1 MSAGST
7 SYLEI
12 APSNIT
18 SNTRVSYK
26 NGQPVISFSIGSQDR
41 LLIPSSVRIC
51 GNLAVYE
58 SGTGDAGVVPLPT
71 TPMNINPKLGCMAFV
86 DQIVLSSQK
95 HKSTIEHVRQWGRF
109 MSSYLPNIAS
119 KQEAIGHLGV
129 ASGCMPNF
137 QATKLGVVNNLN
149 GSSATSRQFQ
159 GTSFCFPLT
168 CGFLSSSEPIS
179 LSEKGSGI
187 SGLSIDIHM
196 LPDSQFFNNATAY
209 PDAFY
214 QLTDLKLICE
224 VVNPSVD
231 ELSRMMSVTSGVR
244 EYNAISSYYQT
255 VSAVNSIINFRLG
268 LSNVLGVFMNFIPSQ
283 YLNNLTYDGFQTL
296 PLINNL
302 GSGEIAPVNQVI
314 FLRGGEKLPLQYDI
328 NTNVRDQVASVVA
341 DPGLVREY
349 MNSFV
354 PFMRNHKSQLNP
366 NTNNRVG
373 FDNVEDFAEGGPMF
387 GIGVAMDN
395 ISGDGIDFRS
405 ENFGVQLET
414 TLTSGLAH
422 SAFLYVR
429 SKQTLAF
436 NSQGLQ
442 VLV

>member
-1 MSAGST
+1 
-7 SYLEI
+7 
-12 APSNIT
+12 
-18 SNTRVSYK
+18 
-26 NGQPVISFSIGSQDR
+26 
-41 LLIPSSVRIC
+41 
-51 GNLAVYE
+51 
-58 SGTGDAGVVPLPT
+58 
-71 TPMNINPKLGCMAFV
+71 MNINPKLGCMAFV

-129 ASGCMPNF
+129 ASGGMPNF
-137 QATKLGVVNNLN
+137 TATKLGVVNNLN
-149 GSSATSRQFQ
+149 GSSNASRQFQ

-196 LPDSQFFNNATAY
+196 LPDSQFFNNAAAY

-296 PLINNL
+296 PLIDDL
-302 GSGEIAPVNQVI
+302 TAGTIAAVNQVI

-341 DPGLVREY
+341 DPGLVR
-349 MNSFV
+349 
-354 PFMRNHKSQLNP
+354 
-366 NTNNRVG
+366 
-373 FDNVEDFAEGGPMF
+373 D
-387 GIGVAMDN
+387 I
-395 ISGDGIDFRS
+395 
-405 ENFGVQLET
+405 
-414 TLTSGLAH
+414 
-422 SAFLYVR
+422 
-429 SKQTLAF
+429 
-436 NSQGLQ
+436 
-442 VLV
+442 

>member
-1 MSAGST
+1 
-7 SYLEI
+7 
-12 APSNIT
+12 
-18 SNTRVSYK
+18 
-26 NGQPVISFSIGSQDR
+26 
-41 LLIPSSVRIC
+41 
-51 GNLAVYE
+51 
-58 SGTGDAGVVPLPT
+58 
-71 TPMNINPKLGCMAFV
+71 
-86 DQIVLSSQK
+86 
-95 HKSTIEHVRQWGRF
+95 
-109 MSSYLPNIAS
+109 
-119 KQEAIGHLGV
+119 
-129 ASGCMPNF
+129 MPNF

-149 GSSATSRQFQ
+149 GSSATSRQFE

-179 LSEKGSGI
+179 LSEKGGGI
-187 SGLSIDIHM
+187 SGLAVDIHM

-283 YLNNLTYDGFQTL
+283 YLNNLTFDGFATL
-296 PLINNL
+296 PLIDDL
-302 GSGEIAPVNQVI
+302 TAGTIAAVNQVI

-395 ISGDGIDFRS
+395 ISGDGIDFRT
-405 ENFGVQLET
+405 ENFGMQLET

-436 NSQGLQ
+436 NAQGLQ